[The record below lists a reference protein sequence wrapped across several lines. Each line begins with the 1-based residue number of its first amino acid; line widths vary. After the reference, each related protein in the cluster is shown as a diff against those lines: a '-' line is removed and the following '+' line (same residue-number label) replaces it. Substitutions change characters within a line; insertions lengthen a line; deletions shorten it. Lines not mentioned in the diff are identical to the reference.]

1 MIANGGKMAL
11 DYVLE
16 GKIPDLI
23 LLDIMM
29 PDLDGYSV
37 CTILKN
43 EDSTKDIPIIFIS
56 AMDQKSDEQEGLN
69 LGAVDY
75 IKKPFIPSIVLA
87 RVETQLKLSNSLR
100 EIKTLYSNSRIMNKL
115 VKYKNNQIEM
125 IFDNLDEGYLVIDEG
140 LRVQSEHSKKCDVIF
155 GFDISGKSILEI
167 FSAFKG
173 FDAEVDKEVLLELFE
188 LEPDEI
194 PKKAKVYLELLPD
207 ELEKDEEIFSV
218 RYSMIFSEDQTK
230 RLLIILEN
238 ITENIMLRKGLEL
251 ERKKLIMIVNVV
263 CNLEEYKLLIRDAL
277 WFFKEKIYEIIVRR
291 NYENI
296 FDLFVKTHTFKG
308 SFGQMSILEVVRLLD
323 RLENLLA
330 SYSENLT
337 ENDAKELLRQV
348 KGLEIDKCLES
359 NNSKIESYLGF
370 SLLNEDCNNDL
381 ISINRKIL
389 KKVEDEI
396 KTHPSIDH
404 KDIILEIMGKI
415 RYKSLFCVLKA
426 YCDYA
431 KRLSYDLDKGVIVT
445 KITGEDIFLDPDKFN
460 DMLNSLIHIFRNI
473 VDHGIET
480 PEERVQ
486 KGKETCGRVL
496 CHIQTDGKEVE
507 LTISDDGGGVNLDD
521 LKEKIKLFTDM
532 SEQEIEDMDIN
543 RIVNYI
549 FEDRISSRDGI
560 SYISGRGIG
569 LSAVKRALNKIGGSI
584 HVVSSEG
591 KGSSFVINFSL

>member
-1 MIANGGKMAL
+1 
-11 DYVLE
+11 
-16 GKIPDLI
+16 
-23 LLDIMM
+23 
-29 PDLDGYSV
+29 
-37 CTILKN
+37 
-43 EDSTKDIPIIFIS
+43 
-56 AMDQKSDEQEGLN
+56 
-69 LGAVDY
+69 
-75 IKKPFIPSIVLA
+75 
-87 RVETQLKLSNSLR
+87 
-100 EIKTLYSNSRIMNKL
+100 
-115 VKYKNNQIEM
+115 
-125 IFDNLDEGYLVIDEG
+125 
-140 LRVQSEHSKKCDVIF
+140 
-155 GFDISGKSILEI
+155 
-167 FSAFKG
+167 
-173 FDAEVDKEVLLELFE
+173 
-188 LEPDEI
+188 
-194 PKKAKVYLELLPD
+194 
-207 ELEKDEEIFSV
+207 
-218 RYSMIFSEDQTK
+218 
-230 RLLIILEN
+230 
-238 ITENIMLRKGLEL
+238 
-251 ERKKLIMIVNVV
+251 
-263 CNLEEYKLLIRDAL
+263 
-277 WFFKEKIYEIIVRR
+277 
-291 NYENI
+291 
-296 FDLFVKTHTFKG
+296 
-308 SFGQMSILEVVRLLD
+308 
-323 RLENLLA
+323 
-330 SYSENLT
+330 
-337 ENDAKELLRQV
+337 
-348 KGLEIDKCLES
+348 
-359 NNSKIESYLGF
+359 LGF

-431 KRLSYDLDKGVIVT
+431 KRLSYDLDKGVVVT